1 MLDYLFIYSLR
12 NSIFEFRDPIETRK
26 GDNERLEIEGESEI
40 QEQER
45 ASAWWVERER
55 ERERE
60 INLVV
65 DFLTFFLR
73 FALVCVGMKLFG
85 QFQVSISEKEEIF
98 SNNR

>member
-1 MLDYLFIYSLR
+1 MLDYLFIYRLW

-26 GDNERLEIEGESEI
+26 GDNERLEIEGEKEI

-45 ASAWWVERER
+45 ASAWEV